1 MDASRRFSASA
12 FVPASLSSLTR
23 RDVLWLVPCTISL
36 WFVGVILALDDAGNF
51 FRGNDPA
58 APILGACG
66 IVLGVFGIWR
76 WRQWLIRD
84 VLLRPAHDTADD
96 VLWLSG
102 AVGAIIFYLLLT
114 PPTRLLPPNATL
126 CIFSG
131 LAGARLL
138 YSGMTRRIGNTLHC
152 SRCNYH
158 IEDTSLPRRCP
169 ECSGIWAHRLVRGKI
184 VPSNV
189 LISAGVILLFIL
201 TLAPIPRF
209 QLGRAF
215 IRRQMST
222 AWIASQAASS
232 LQAGSVSDA
241 ELWQELGK
249 RKLTEQQA
257 LPLTTLILQQTAN
270 NRLTDNGAYRWLE
283 ELVFGGGAPRST
295 ADGFMDLA
303 LTFQLAMPAQSLRGR
318 EVPIRI
324 QALELRRI
332 PRNRVAIYLEQ
343 LSDDTDPAPLRTGS
357 HWETLRAAMEPVI
370 APVSPAPPPAAPA
383 LADNLGLIA
392 APYFPNVGTQTVRA
406 RFWAAIVPAD
416 APPTQTPEALAPLYF
431 DPNVKPPV
439 IWLKKYE
446 LRADIEIRAS
456 RAAPKP
462 LRPLPKPLQPGSRP
476 ASR

>member
-1 MDASRRFSASA
+1 MDASRTFSASA

-36 WFVGVILALDDAGNF
+36 WFVGVILALDDAGSF
-51 FRGNDPA
+51 FRGNEPA

-84 VLLRPAHDTADD
+84 LLLRPAHDTADD
-96 VLWLSG
+96 VLWLCG
-102 AVGAIIFYLLLT
+102 ATGAIIFYLLLT
-114 PPTRLLPPNATL
+114 PPTRLLPPNAAL

-131 LAGARLL
+131 LAGAKLL

-232 LQAGSVSDA
+232 LQAGNVSDA

-257 LPLTTLILQQTAN
+257 LPLSTLILQQTAN
-270 NRLTDNGAYRWLE
+270 NTLSDNGAYRWLE
-283 ELVFGGGAPRST
+283 ELVFSGGAPRSA
-295 ADGFMDLA
+295 ADAFMDLA
-303 LTFQLAMPAQSLRGR
+303 LTFQLSMPTTSLPGR
-318 EVPIRI
+318 QVPISI
-324 QALELRRI
+324 QAVELRRI
-332 PRNRVAIYLEQ
+332 PGNRVAIYLEQ
-343 LSDDTDPAPLRTGS
+343 LTDDADPAPLRTGS
-357 HWETLRAAMEPVI
+357 HWETLRAAMQPVI
-370 APVSPAPPPAAPA
+370 APASPAPPPETPA
-383 LADNLGLIA
+383 FADNLGNVA
-392 APYFPNVGTQTVRA
+392 APFFPYVGTQTVRA
-406 RFWAAIVPAD
+406 RFWAAIVPPD
-416 APPTQTPEALAPLYF
+416 TPPSQTPEVLAPLYF

-439 IWLKKYE
+439 IWLKQYE
-446 LRADIEIRAS
+446 LRAEILIRES

-462 LRPLPKPLQPGSRP
+462 IRPLPKPAKPGANPVSR
-476 ASR
+476 